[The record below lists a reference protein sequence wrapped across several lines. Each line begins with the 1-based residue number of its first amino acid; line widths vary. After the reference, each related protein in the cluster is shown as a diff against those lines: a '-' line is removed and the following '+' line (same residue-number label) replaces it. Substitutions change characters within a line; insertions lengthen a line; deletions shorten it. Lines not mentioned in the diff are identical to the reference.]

1 MLREGQGR
9 VGPVTLLAVGQQA
22 TRQVYPG
29 QTEFPGQTWAGDWEA
44 GSEAFLWLIRDQ
56 ASPGPSFLIDKTRAP
71 CRSPCLPLSE
81 NEHVSRL

>member
-29 QTEFPGQTWAGDWEA
+29 QTEFPGQTWAGD
-44 GSEAFLWLIRDQ
+44 
-56 ASPGPSFLIDKTRAP
+56 
-71 CRSPCLPLSE
+71 
-81 NEHVSRL
+81 